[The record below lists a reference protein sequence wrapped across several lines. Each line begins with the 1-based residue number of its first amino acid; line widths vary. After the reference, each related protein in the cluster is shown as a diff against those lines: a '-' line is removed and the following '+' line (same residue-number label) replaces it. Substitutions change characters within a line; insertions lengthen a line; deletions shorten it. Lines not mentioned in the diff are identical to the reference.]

1 MTANGSIHLIVNA
14 SAGSVDQTPLI
25 DELRER
31 LKHDSRWRISVAGT
45 GAALSDLAK
54 EAAAG
59 TAQIVV
65 AAGGDGTLSTI
76 ASHLVGTSKI
86 LGVLP
91 AGTLNHFAK
100 DLNLPLDLNTALQ
113 IINAGHYTLVDVGQV
128 NGMIFLNNSS
138 LGLYPHIV
146 KEREKQQRLGAGKW
160 SAFFWAV
167 WSVMRRYAF
176 VDVRLFVEGVIVE
189 QRTPFVFVGNNIYE
203 MEGLQVGAR
212 SRLDTGLLSLYATTR
227 ISRFGLF
234 LLGLRALFRR
244 LRNDK
249 DFLQATAHEIW
260 IHTGHR
266 RLRVAHDGEVTVLTP
281 PLHYRILPQ
290 SLRVIVPPSV
300 S

>member
-1 MTANGSIHLIVNA
+1 MTADGSIHLIVNA
-14 SAGSVDQTPLI
+14 TAGTLDQIALI

-31 LKHDSRWRISVAGT
+31 LKDDSRWRISVATT
-45 GAALSDLAK
+45 GDALSDLAK

-59 TAQIVV
+59 SAQIVV

-86 LGVLP
+86 FGVLP
-91 AGTLNHFAK
+91 TGTLNHFAK
-100 DLNLPLDLNTALQ
+100 DLRLPLDLNTALE
-113 IINAGHYTLVDVGQV
+113 IINAGHYTAVDVAQV
-128 NGMIFLNNSS
+128 NGTIFLNNSS

-160 SAFFWAV
+160 SAFLWAV
-167 WSVMRRYAF
+167 VSVLRRYAF
-176 VDVRLFVEGVIVE
+176 VHVRLSVEGVIVE

-212 SRLDTGLLSLYATTR
+212 ARLDTGLLSLYATTR

-234 LLGLRALFRR
+234 LLGLRSLFKR

-260 IHTGHR
+260 IDTKHH

-300 S
+300 P